1 VPQRIK
7 SAALREKAMNDAI
20 EEKLD
25 KLVELCWQGE
35 DLVLSRDKELTDWEV
50 GEEFVALS
58 KEVASYYRPL
68 VEKLVEARILTVN
81 IVPQCAVYEVDVVL
95 PQRKSYFNE
104 GKILLFIGEE
114 QVNGRDGKLKCEFQK
129 STR

>member
-1 VPQRIK
+1 M
-7 SAALREKAMNDAI
+7 SDSN

-25 KLVELCWQGE
+25 RLVELYWQGE
-35 DLVLSRDKELTDWEV
+35 DLCYTRDKELTDWEV
-50 GEEFVALS
+50 GEEFVTLS

-81 IVPQCAVYEVDVVL
+81 VIPQCAVYEVDVVL
-95 PQRKSYFNE
+95 LQRKSYFNE

-114 QVNGRDGKLKCEFQK
+114 QVNGRDGKLKSEFHKRLGKFVQMA
-129 STR
+129 

>member
-1 VPQRIK
+1 VL
-7 SAALREKAMNDAI
+7 A
-20 EEKLD
+20 
-25 KLVELCWQGE
+25 GE
-35 DLVLSRDKELTDWEV
+35 DLCFTRDKELTDWEV

-68 VEKLVEARILTVN
+68 VEKLVQARILTVN

-104 GKILLFIGEE
+104 GKILLFSGEE
-114 QVNGRDGKLKCEFQK
+114 QVNGRDGKLKCEFQNRLGK
-129 STR
+129 FVQLP

>member
-1 VPQRIK
+1 
-7 SAALREKAMNDAI
+7 MNDPI

-25 KLVELCWQGE
+25 ELVELCWQGE
-35 DLVLSRDKELTDWEV
+35 DLVLSRNKAIIDCEV
-50 GEEFVALS
+50 GEKFVALS
-58 KEVASYYRPL
+58 KEVASYYKPL
-68 VEKLVEARILTVN
+68 VEKLVETRILTVN

-114 QVNGRDGKLKCEFQK
+114 QINGRDGKLKSAFQNRLAK
-129 STR
+129 FVQVA